1 MAVVLDVNS
10 VAVEG
15 NIVELRGCDIDQ
27 LFLNNM
33 DEATEVA
40 DTIIR
45 FDLDKQGNRVFL
57 YKVLKPLMK
66 PEQSMQDAIFNLVHT
81 VVRLSSN
88 FIYKAED

>member
-10 VAVEG
+10 VTIEG
-15 NIVELRGCDIDQ
+15 SIVELRGCDIDQ
-27 LFLNNM
+27 LFLTPM

-40 DTIIR
+40 ETVIR
-45 FDLDKQGNRVFL
+45 FDLDKQGNRVYL

-66 PEQSMQDAIFNLVHT
+66 PEQSMQDAIFNLAHT

>member
-10 VAVEG
+10 VTVKDS
-15 NIVELRGCDIDQ
+15 IVELRGCDIDQ
-27 LFLNNM
+27 LFLKNM
-33 DEATEVA
+33 DEATEIPE
-40 DTIIR
+40 TIIH
-45 FDLDKQGNRVFL
+45 FDLEKQGNRVYL

-66 PEQSMQDAIFNLVHT
+66 PEQSMQDAILNLAHT